1 MKKVL
6 MPFEIA
12 LCMLLAWGG
21 ARALFLAYD
30 KRTTGRVEVV
40 FTGEAISE
48 VDRVI
53 WELSQLPRGCRALDR
68 VRRCDSL
75 VLSGV
80 ENTSFDTVWKVLAYG
95 FLISRKQDN
104 VFRPLSIKLADGK
117 EMEVGMFSGEW
128 TVEYRVDFFP
138 EKTPSFDITQ
148 VEDEAA
154 FLEVMSRVDA
164 GHPLDLVCDVESA
177 TGAQLVKALTLF
189 RENAKPG
196 DKVYIVPK

>member
-1 MKKVL
+1 MKKIL
-6 MPFEIA
+6 IAFEI
-12 LCMLLAWGG
+12 CFFLLVLVICG
-21 ARALFLAYD
+21 RLAFISYD
-30 KRTTGRVEVV
+30 DRTTGRVEVS
-40 FTGEAISE
+40 FMSSKMAE
-48 VDRVI
+48 VRHQTL
-53 WELSQLPRGCRALDR
+53 ELVQMPKDCRALDR
-68 VRRCDSL
+68 IRRCDSL

-104 VFRPLSIKLADGK
+104 VVSPLSIKLSDGK
-117 EMEVGMFSGEW
+117 EMEVEMFSGEW
-128 TVEYRVDFFP
+128 TAEYRASYYP
-138 EKTPSFDITQ
+138 EKTPSFDITR